1 MNDTKLITPKELF
14 SLMNKDN
21 PGNIGLMK
29 VYELVRRKDFP
40 ALKNADIESTGMHTL
55 RHTFAS
61 MLFAK
66 GADVKEVSEL
76 LGHANVQ
83 ITYDTYI
90 HLIPEHK
97 AKVISLLD

>member
-40 ALKNADIESTGMHTL
+40 ALFLYWIEKKAPICAEIQTG
-55 RHTFAS
+55 AN
-61 MLFAK
+61 
-66 GADVKEVSEL
+66 L
-76 LGHANVQ
+76 LLAF
-83 ITYDTYI
+83 
-90 HLIPEHK
+90 L
-97 AKVISLLD
+97 

>member
-40 ALKNADIESTGMHTL
+40 ALKIGGRYFVLEN
-55 RHTFAS
+55 
-61 MLFAK
+61 K
-66 GADVKEVSEL
+66 
-76 LGHANVQ
+76 
-83 ITYDTYI
+83 
-90 HLIPEHK
+90 
-97 AKVISLLD
+97 LDEWFNKQAEKFWG